1 MNSPLAP
8 SLPRPPASSVP
19 SVPDTFLTPADP
31 FPPVLAELDLTELQ
45 VLHSRVCRQLEKEYL
60 TAPDGSHPVTQDR
73 CQELVAELDTR
84 QGYPGTAARG

>member
-1 MNSPLAP
+1 MNPQLAP

-19 SVPDTFLTPADP
+19 DTFLTPADP
-31 FPPVLAELDLTELQ
+31 FPSVLAELDLTELQ

-60 TAPDGSHPVTQDR
+60 AAPDGSHPVTLDR

-84 QGYPGTAARG
+84 QGFPGTVARG